1 MKKIGIITLILFVNL
16 IVSCNG
22 KAKLDTDIQK
32 QSYSYGYLM
41 GKDLLQ
47 KEAEM
52 DVKSLNAGIKD
63 GLNDKQQLSD
73 GDMQAALKT
82 LEETL
87 REKYTQK
94 MMEQRTVNAQKSEK
108 FLAQNKTKDG
118 IKQLKSGLQYK
129 VIKNGNG
136 KMPKEDDNVTVHYR
150 GTLIDGT
157 EFDSSYKR
165 NEPAEF
171 KLNQVIKG
179 WTEGLQLMKE
189 GSKWEFYIPSALAYG
204 ANGAG
209 AMIGPN
215 QALIFEVELIRINK

>member
-47 KEAEM
+47 KEAEI

-63 GLNDKQQLSD
+63 GLKDKQQLSD

>member
-1 MKKIGIITLILFVNL
+1 MRKVGVITLILVVNL

-22 KAKLDTDIQK
+22 KAKLNTDVQK

-41 GKDLLQ
+41 GRDLSQKD
-47 KEAEM
+47 ADI
-52 DVKSLNAGIKD
+52 DVKALSAGIKD
-63 GLNDKQQLSD
+63 GLKDKQQLSD

-87 REKYTQK
+87 KQKIIEK
-94 MMEQRTVNAQKSEK
+94 MMEQRTVNAQASEA
-108 FLAQNKTKDG
+108 FLSQNKTKEG
-118 IKQLKSGLQYK
+118 VKELKSGLQYK
-129 VIKNGNG
+129 IIKNGNG
-136 KMPKEDDNVTVHYR
+136 NIPKEDDNVTVHYR

-165 NEPAEF
+165 NQPAEF

-189 GSKWEFYIPSALAYG
+189 GSKWEFYIPSSLAYG
-204 ANGAG
+204 PNGAG
-209 AMIGPN
+209 GMIGPN
-215 QALIFEVELIRINK
+215 QALIFEVELIRVNK

>member
-1 MKKIGIITLILFVNL
+1 MRNVGIITLILLVNL

-22 KAKLDTDIQK
+22 KAKLDTDVKK

-41 GKDLLQ
+41 GKDFVQ
-47 KEAEM
+47 KEAAIDAEAL
-52 DVKSLNAGIKD
+52 SAGLKD
-63 GLNDKQQLSD
+63 AYKDKAQLSD
-73 GDMQAALKT
+73 EDMQDAIMALQ
-82 LEETL
+82 EAL
-87 REKYTQK
+87 RQQYNEK
-94 MMEQRTVNAQKSEK
+94 MMNERTANAQKSDA
-108 FLAQNKTKDG
+108 FLKENKAKKGVT
-118 IKQLKSGLQYK
+118 QLKSGLQYK

-136 KMPKEDDNVTVHYR
+136 KMPKAEDSVTVHYK

-189 GSKWEFYIPSALAYG
+189 GSKWELYVPADLAYG

-209 AMIGPN
+209 GAIGPN
-215 QALIFEVELIRINK
+215 EALIFEVELIKVNN

>member
-1 MKKIGIITLILFVNL
+1 MKKVGIITLILVVNL

-22 KAKLDTDIQK
+22 KTKLNTDVQK

-41 GKDLLQ
+41 GRDLSQ
-47 KEAEM
+47 KEADI
-52 DVKSLNAGIKD
+52 DVKALSAGIKD
-63 GLNDKQQLSD
+63 GLKDKQQLSD
-73 GDMQAALKT
+73 GDMQAALKV

-87 REKYTQK
+87 RQKYTEK
-94 MMEQRTVNAQKSEK
+94 MMEQRTVNAQSSEA
-108 FLAQNKTKDG
+108 FLLQNKTKEG
-118 IKQLKSGLQYK
+118 VKELKSGLQYK

-136 KMPKEDDNVTVHYR
+136 NMPKEDDSVTVHYR

-165 NEPAEF
+165 NQPAEF
-171 KLNQVIKG
+171 QLNQVIKG

-204 ANGAG
+204 PNGAG
-209 AMIGPN
+209 GMIGPN
-215 QALIFEVELIRINK
+215 QALVFEVELIRVNK